1 MAAKRCPRC
10 GRTLPA
16 SEFSVDRSRR
26 DGLSVY
32 CFVCRKE
39 YNIRH
44 ADEGAARRRE
54 RMRSDPAYRER
65 VLAYHREYNR
75 RYRERLKK
83 G

>member
-1 MAAKRCPRC
+1 MEGKRCPGC
-10 GRTLPA
+10 GRTLPV

-26 DGLSVY
+26 DGLSAY

-39 YNIRH
+39 RNIRH
-44 ADEGAARRRE
+44 ADAYVEWRRE

-75 RYRERLKK
+75 RHRERLKEQ
-83 G
+83 

>member
-1 MAAKRCPRC
+1 MEAKRCPRC

-39 YNIRH
+39 Y
-44 ADEGAARRRE
+44 AMGYSDSGAERRRE

-65 VLAYHREYNR
+65 VLAYHREYNKR
-75 RYRERLKK
+75 HKK
-83 G
+83 